1 MCFVEQILTN
11 IYKFLRKTM
20 ELQAIAPPVR
30 LCDKIYNFR
39 PRPPILRL
47 YYRLLSTST
56 FLHVSPFCGIFD
68 TVSTTCN
75 ASAPIHLYL
84 PICVFVYLHIQS
96 LWM

>member
-1 MCFVEQILTN
+1 
-11 IYKFLRKTM
+11 M

-84 PICVFVYLHIQS
+84 PICVFVYLHIHRKGGFS
-96 LWM
+96 DADDC